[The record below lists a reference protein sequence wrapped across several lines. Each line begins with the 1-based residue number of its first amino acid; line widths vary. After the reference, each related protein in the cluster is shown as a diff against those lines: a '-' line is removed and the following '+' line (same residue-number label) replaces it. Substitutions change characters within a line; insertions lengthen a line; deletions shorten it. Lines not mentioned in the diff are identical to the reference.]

1 MIAMSKHNIPLL
13 REYAPFSPALYEGKV
28 VSPGGKKIYWVLN
41 NTLHIFPNYD
51 TITFNG
57 FDFSDILFIQNWE
70 EFLKFGPEGEPI
82 EPCVPNTPN
91 CRRI

>member
-1 MIAMSKHNIPLL
+1 MVAMSKHSIPLL
-13 REYAPFSPALYEGKV
+13 RKYAPFSPALYEGQV

-57 FDFSDILFIQNWE
+57 FDMTDVRFIQSWD
-70 EFLKFGPEGEPI
+70 EFQKFGPEGDPI
-82 EPCVPNTPN
+82 AACVPNTPN
-91 CRRI
+91 CRR